1 MSYFLHLVGF
11 FPFLLFIEKNRISL
25 FYAKECDTSHK
36 VLDLDSFIANFT
48 LKNRKNHYDVKLLQD
63 YRVIIY
69 LVVLKQNKRNLRLS
83 FLEIISYKANIILCW
98 TLKINSLGELLSI
111 GIFVKM
117 IYYSRRKIILCFEH

>member
-1 MSYFLHLVGF
+1 MSHFLHLVGF

-36 VLDLDSFIANFT
+36 VLDPDSFIANLT
-48 LKNRKNHYDVKLLQD
+48 LKNRKNHYDVKLLQG
-63 YRVIIY
+63 YIVFIY

-98 TLKINSLGELLSI
+98 TLKDKLVWRITFHRCFCKNDILFPKEDHSLL
-111 GIFVKM
+111 
-117 IYYSRRKIILCFEH
+117 